1 MKRRYR
7 KLMAMFAA
15 AFMLFS
21 FTFASVSA
29 SAATTINYV
38 ALGDS
43 VTYGLSAYN
52 RYGYAA
58 MLRDYIDSTYD
69 VNFLNAGVEG
79 LDTGT
84 LLLQLSSQES
94 NPYINLVT
102 INIGSNNLLRY
113 VLPAVVDAFGGT
125 YVSDLNTNMSYLYN
139 KIRSMSY
146 EDAMATYASMDDPG
160 EGLPAAFKAGI
171 QEFKEKFPLVISHV
185 KRVAPNARI
194 IVNNLYNP
202 IQSGDPLYKFINSS
216 IVKINDM
223 INRGAASGGYSIAN
237 SYLAFKAYE
246 TTRLAVTFSA
256 RNAIIAAKLG
266 NFNLFVVSLDPH
278 PTTFGHTLIFDR
290 ERNLLK

>member
-58 MLRDYIDSTYD
+58 MLRDYIDITYD
-69 VNFLNAGVEG
+69 VNYLNAGVEG

-84 LLLQLSSQES
+84 LLYGLLSQSQ

-113 VLPAVVDAFGGT
+113 VLPAVVREFDGT
-125 YVSDLNTNMSYLYN
+125 YSSDLNTNMVYLYN
-139 KIRSMSY
+139 KIRSMTY
-146 EDAMATYASMDDPG
+146 EKAMAEYASMDDAG
-160 EGLPAAFKAGI
+160 KELPLNFIDGI
-171 QEFKEKFPLVISHV
+171 KDFSEQFPLVIAAV
-185 KRVAPNARI
+185 KNLFPNARI

-202 IQSGDPLYKFINSS
+202 LQAGDPLYAFINSS

-223 INRGAASGGYSIAN
+223 IKAGALTGGYSIAN
-237 SYLAFKAYE
+237 SYSAFKAYE

-266 NFNLFVVSLDPH
+266 KFNAFVISLDPH
-278 PTTFGHTLIFDR
+278 PTTLGHTLIFGR
-290 ERNLLK
+290 EKSLLR